1 MKLKLIAAAT
11 LAMTSSISFGATALA
26 CKTDAT
32 TTAGGTVTATAAE
45 NFVNTCAPEATLFI
59 AGSSALGGNIN
70 AILPDLFDSTKPLVK
85 VVDNSATGIANGNKA
100 ATTAYYGTSKA
111 AATGGTAKRVYVI
124 YNNNNGSAAGVSLVM
139 GKLGKTGNPVEA
151 NIVTVGPTK
160 NVANTCSS
168 DTAASLTTTV
178 NGTTI
183 TFTGVVNCTQT
194 ADTNADLAFSDVRA
208 QELYS
213 LYSIAAK
220 AKLTDYVQTPLG
232 IQGFGIAVSPDMYR
246 DLQIAQAGKNL
257 PSSCSTGTDTSA
269 ACVPNI
275 RSVDYATLVTTNMSN
290 DKKSAALFG
299 LSDSMITLARRDNQ
313 SGTQATSNIFFANNA
328 CGVKDAKNTTLG
340 GALNVVET
348 ASAAKFVSTM
358 YATSSGVK
366 TALVPAS
373 GYAIGMLGLEYR
385 TGSSYPNGPV
395 KLTTYNFV
403 KVDNYSPLF
412 NADGSVAYK
421 ARTAFANGNYPIAV
435 TSYAVH
441 PASLDT
447 KPSDK
452 TSLKNFVIAAMKD
465 STKGD
470 QVGLAYIDGVAD
482 ADGST
487 TPKQSKVIHP
497 DGNNCAPLIRQ

>member
-1 MKLKLIAAAT
+1 MQMKLIAAAA
-11 LAMTSSISFGATALA
+11 LALTSTSSFAAQQCGTQSNGWFFSTA
-26 CKTDAT
+26 
-32 TTAGGTVTATAAE
+32 E
-45 NFVNTCAPEATLFI
+45 QFVNTCAPEVTFFI

-85 VVDNSATGIANGNKA
+85 VVDNSATGIINGNKA

-111 AATGGTAKRVYVI
+111 AVTGGTAKRVYVI

-151 NIVTVGPTK
+151 NIVTVGPIKTID
-160 NVANTCSS
+160 NTCVEDSI
-168 DTAASLTTTV
+168 ASKTLTV

-183 TFTGVVNCTQT
+183 TFAGVVNCTHT
-194 ADTNADLAFSDVRA
+194 ADTNADLAFSDVRV

-213 LYSIAAK
+213 LYPIAAK
-220 AKLTDYVQTPLG
+220 AKLTDYVQTPIG
-232 IQGFGIAVSPDMYR
+232 IQGFGIAVSWDMYQA
-246 DLQIAQAGKNL
+246 LQTAQSGKNL
-257 PSSCSTGTDTSA
+257 PSSCTAGDTYS

-275 RSVDYATLVTTNMSN
+275 RSVDYATLVTTNMPN

-299 LSDSMITLARRDNQ
+299 LSDSLITLARRDHY
-313 SGTQATSNIFFANNA
+313 SGTQATSNMFFAKNA
-328 CGVKDAKNTTLG
+328 CRLIPAKSTNLG
-340 GALNVVET
+340 GSLNVVESVET
-348 ASAAKFVSTM
+348 AKFRSIMYPTSASVKAALINSTN
-358 YATSSGVK
+358 
-366 TALVPAS
+366 

-385 TGSSYPNGPV
+385 TGSSYPTGPV
-395 KLTTYNFV
+395 KAGTYNFV
-403 KVDNYSPLF
+403 KVDNYSPLY
-412 NADGSVAYK
+412 NPDGTVAYK

-497 DGNNCAPLIRQ
+497 DGNNCAPLILK